1 MAKLGIFTGTSANDT
16 TGDTLSQGAVKINS
30 NFSEIYSAIGDG
42 TNITNSLSSITVA
55 GLSTFTNG
63 PVVIGSGIQTG
74 TSKLQVSGDTFITG
88 SVGIGTS
95 TTTNNRLTVDD
106 YFNKNTLTS
115 NPQFVGET
123 LISNPY
129 KFKQDYQDI
138 KLSRMT
144 YGKKDF
150 ALDATYIQS
159 QDEASSLMKWM
170 IEKTTKPF
178 YHMGGD
184 VGVSSLLKPT
194 DALGDSIA
202 ELSDVDV
209 IPLSY
214 ILEKIDWNRFEYIEL
229 VKIDTQGKDLDIIKS
244 SGKYLDKIVYLNCEI
259 NTFNHYENNIA
270 PSEYHTY
277 LESMG
282 FEKVLDN
289 SIVDGEVVDVTYIN
303 KKYIHLKD
311 KINYFVL

>member
-1 MAKLGIFTGTSANDT
+1 MIEMYLDENGKFVIPSHI
-16 TGDTLSQGAVKINS
+16 K
-30 NFSEIYSAIGDG
+30 
-42 TNITNSLSSITVA
+42 NIRLDI
-55 GLSTFTNG
+55 GLSYCAPNSTIWLNENPDTFVIGIEANKYACNTIMTNG
-63 PVVIGSGIQTG
+63 FKANQK
-74 TSKLQVSGDTFITG
+74 KLAFSFPHQNFILL
-88 SVGIGTS
+88 
-95 TTTNNRLTVDD
+95 N
-106 YFNKNTLTS
+106 
-115 NPQFVGET
+115 
-123 LISNPY
+123 
-129 KFKQDYQDI
+129 
-138 KLSRMT
+138 
-144 YGKKDF
+144 F
-150 ALDATYIQS
+150 ALDNV
-159 QDEASSLMKWM
+159 

-259 NTFNHYENNIA
+259 NTFNHYEDNPKPDDYNDYLFNN
-270 PSEYHTY
+270 
-277 LESMG
+277 G
-282 FEKVLDN
+282 FEAVLDN
-289 SIVDGEVVDVTYIN
+289 SFVNNEVVDRTYIN
-303 KKYIHLKD
+303 KKFIDLKD